1 MNVFTVEIY
10 NRWGETVFSWEGE
23 KKAWDGKG
31 YDGQMLPEG
40 VYFYIMEAEGIDGEF
55 YSEKGTVNLIR

>member
-1 MNVFTVEIY
+1 MNVFNVEIY

-40 VYFYIMEAEGIDGEF
+40 VYFYVMEAE
-55 YSEKGTVNLIR
+55 